1 MSRPKPTILLSEFD
15 NEGRGIEV
23 CEADAVY
30 AVCYRNR
37 PITIR
42 THQNIEIGY
51 PGPKYKKTNFGNP
64 GHAFNL
70 AEELNHRFKTTDF
83 SVIMMTAGRT
93 IQE

>member
-1 MSRPKPTILLSEFD
+1 MSRPLPTIILSEFD

-30 AVCYRNR
+30 AVCYQSK
-37 PITIR
+37 PINIR

-51 PGPKYKKTNFGNP
+51 PGPKYKKTNFANP

-70 AEELNHRFKTTDF
+70 AEELNHRFSTGDF
-83 SVIMMTAGRT
+83 TVVMMTTGRT
-93 IQE
+93 IKE